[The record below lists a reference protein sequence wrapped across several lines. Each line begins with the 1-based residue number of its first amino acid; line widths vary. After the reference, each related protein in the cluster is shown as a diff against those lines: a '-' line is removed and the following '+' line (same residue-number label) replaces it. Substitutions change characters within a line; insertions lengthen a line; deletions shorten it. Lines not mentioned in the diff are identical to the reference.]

1 MATKHSGNW
10 KQSIFTGYRLR
21 AVCGCAID
29 QWGGSEKP
37 TDSKKEK
44 NDMLAASFS
53 AKLLILELIHLQ
65 YFFYYNT
72 INTVFT
78 TKHTLV
84 KATLQDIQRKVP
96 SCSLLCWCGIADW
109 KNGNQPYLCSAPLV
123 IYTTMAFFHF
133 VEMFL
138 CAVRYIT

>member
-1 MATKHSGNW
+1 MAIKHSGNW

-44 NDMLAASFS
+44 NDMLAASIS
-53 AKLLILELIHLQ
+53 AKLLIWKLINLQ

-72 INTVFT
+72 IS
-78 TKHTLV
+78 LV
-84 KATLQDIQRKVP
+84 PCQFEMHIKNEKNS
-96 SCSLLCWCGIADW
+96 SCNL
-109 KNGNQPYLCSAPLV
+109 
-123 IYTTMAFFHF
+123 FFC
-133 VEMFL
+133 L
-138 CAVRYIT
+138 